1 MAFQI
6 CFTLVFLVLAGL
18 PNVRGNWSNMRNGG
32 TGPGT
37 IYGLGQNSAGS
48 CSYGKNMAN
57 TAGLPWSTVP
67 PGASDGGTGMAK
79 TYVALNH
86 VDLAG
91 GTACGSC
98 IWFRGTGPGI
108 GVESRKISSEWQYG
122 LVDNVCPECNKGAL
136 DLARSFAVGDGIW
149 TVEWHAVPCQ
159 VGDSTLHYN
168 FPASNPYYF
177 NMVVSNGRVPVQSVS
192 AVIAGAEVP
201 LTRTSN
207 NQWAYHNSAGSYTF
221 PLELKVTPT
230 CGQPVADV
238 VDSISGGYGK
248 AQFGRAG
255 CPSEGNPTTTNPT
268 PTDIGGISD
277 LSLSTESSS
286 SQRALSTPTAT
297 EQAVTNSP
305 QTAAKTSRK
314 DSPQST
320 SSPTASPTPK
330 PTALPS
336 PQPTTSPKPPSN
348 SSVAPTKALNV
359 KKTYA
364 LQPWSQCGDYYGKY
378 RGQDCVTK
386 GYSCVKI
393 NRYYMQCLNDKGKG
407 KPSPRRSLR

>member
-1 MAFQI
+1 
-6 CFTLVFLVLAGL
+6 
-18 PNVRGNWSNMRNGG
+18 
-32 TGPGT
+32 
-37 IYGLGQNSAGS
+37 
-48 CSYGKNMAN
+48 MAN
-57 TAGLPWSTVP
+57 TDGLPWSTVP
-67 PGASDGGTGMAK
+67 QGASDGGTGMAK

-108 GVESRKISSEWQYG
+108 GVEARKISTDWQYG

-159 VGDSTLHYN
+159 VGDSTLYYS
-168 FPASNPYYF
+168 FPINNPYFF

-207 NQWAYHNSAGSYTF
+207 NQWAYHNSAGAYTF
-221 PLELKVTPT
+221 PLELTVTPT
-230 CGQPVADV
+230 CGDPVTDV

-248 AQFGRAG
+248 AQFGKNG
-255 CPSEGNPTTTNPT
+255 CPSDGNPMTTNPS
-268 PTDIGGISD
+268 PTDIGGISS

-286 SQRALSTPTAT
+286 SQRALSTPAAPTQP
-297 EQAVTNSP
+297 QAVTNAP

-314 DSPQST
+314 TMP
-320 SSPTASPTPK
+320 SPTASPTPQ

-336 PQPTTSPKPPSN
+336 PQPTTAPNPPSN
-348 SSVAPTKALNV
+348 GSVAATTAPSAQPS
-359 KKTYA
+359 A
-364 LQPWSQCGDYYGKY
+364 LQPWWQCGDYYGKY
-378 RGQDCVTK
+378 RGQDCVK
-386 GYSCVKI
+386 GFSCVKM
-393 NRYYMQCLNDKGKG
+393 NRYYMQCLNDMGKG
-407 KPSPRRSLR
+407 ARRSLRSLKA